1 MEKPIIATNLVG
13 LFIKREAWDNA
24 HILWYENAAKKL
36 KDKSVLKWAGRQ
48 DYFKGVD
55 DVMQRLYPSLDDKQ
69 RTIKARQMFFESV
82 IDNINKNPSLKNK
95 ENVEYFNSL
104 KTKYRLALITSNTKP
119 ALEKILFATKLSKL
133 FDIVEA
139 SEESEKDDKTAVFDR
154 FIKKYGKPLI
164 YIGGSKKESYD
175 YCKEKSIPKIF
186 VNLEKEEE
194 TEGKGT
200 ESVHSLKELKE
211 KIESFQ

>member
-1 MEKPIIATNLVG
+1 MKKPIIATNLVG

-24 HILWYENAAKKL
+24 HKIWYEDAAKKL
-36 KDKSVLKWAGRQ
+36 NDNSVLKWVGRK

-55 DVMQRLYPSLDDKQ
+55 EVMQRLYPKLNDEQ
-69 RTIKARQMFFESV
+69 RTIKARQMYFDSV
-82 IDNINKNPSLKNK
+82 IENINKNPSLKNQ

-104 KTKYRLALITSNTKP
+104 KIKYRLALITSNTKH
-119 ALEKILFATKLSKL
+119 ALEKILSATELSSL
-133 FDIVEA
+133 FDIIEA

-175 YCKEKSIPKIF
+175 YCKEKGIPMIF
-186 VNLEKEEE
+186 MNFENEEE
-194 TEGKGT
+194 LEGT
-200 ESVHSLKELKE
+200 ESVNSLEELKD
-211 KIESFQ
+211 KIELL